1 MYFSTSVVI
10 FLELLLFRNIFSQF
24 DLYEG
29 DDCTTKSFTGKCLLL
44 RNCPSVYQDLVK
56 GKRPEKICSFL
67 NSDDVVVCCPSNRN
81 IITTTST
88 TTTTP
93 RTTRRTVTGGLPLNN
108 GNQKRI
114 AATKCEE
121 YARSVYALVIPPT
134 LAIDPKPVNIS
145 LCGIKSKKLI
155 VGGVKADPKEFP
167 HMAVVGYDDDDGGIR
182 WLCGGTL
189 VSEIFVL
196 TAAHCT
202 YSVNWGE
209 PKWVRVGDLNIL
221 KTNEDAK
228 PQERRIE
235 RIIKYPHYK
244 QPSQYHDIAL
254 IRMNRK
260 IIFDAYVR
268 PACLPLNLE
277 IPQQKVIATGWG
289 LKDSDDETG
298 SDDLLKVTLSVV
310 ATETCN
316 ISYRNDRSVFSRG
329 ILDNLQLCAG
339 EVNKDTCQG
348 DSGGPLSIY
357 NREHDCMYSVI
368 GITSIGKLCGI
379 NIPGVYTKVYGYL
392 SWLEQNIWG

>member
-1 MYFSTSVVI
+1 MYFSPTIVI
-10 FLELLLFRNIFSQF
+10 FLKILLFKNAFSQF
-24 DLYEG
+24 NLYEG
-29 DDCTTKSFTGKCLLL
+29 DDCDAKTFSGKCALL
-44 RNCPSVYQDLVK
+44 RNCPSVYQDLIR
-56 GKRPEKICSFL
+56 GKRPEKICSFV
-67 NSDDVVVCCPSNRN
+67 NSDDVVICCPSNRN
-81 IITTTST
+81 IQTTST
-88 TTTTP
+88 TV
-93 RTTRRTVTGGLPLNN
+93 RTTKKPVTGGWPLNN
-108 GNQKRI
+108 ENQKRI
-114 AATKCEE
+114 AAIKCEE
-121 YARSVYALVIPPT
+121 YAKSVYALVVPPT

-167 HMAVVGYDDDDGGIR
+167 HMAVIGFDDDEEGIR
-182 WLCGGTL
+182 WQCGGTL
-189 VSEIFVL
+189 VSEIFIL

-209 PKWVRVGDLNIL
+209 PKWVRVGDLNIF

-228 PQERRIE
+228 PQERRIAE
-235 RIIKYPHYK
+235 IIKYPQYK

-254 IRMNRK
+254 LRMNSRVN
-260 IIFDAYVR
+260 FDAYVR

-277 IPQQKVIATGWG
+277 IPHQKVIATGWG
-289 LKDSDDETG
+289 LTDSDDERG
-298 SDDLLKVTLSVV
+298 SDDLLKVTLNVV

-316 ISYRNDRSVFSRG
+316 ISYRNDRTVFSRG
-329 ILDNLQLCAG
+329 IVDNLQLCAG

-357 NREHDCMYSVI
+357 NREQDCMYSVV

-392 SWLEQNIWG
+392 SWLERTIWE